1 MGKFNN
7 FALTPL
13 EAPCRKCD
21 KRQINCHSTCDGYKQ
36 FNKANEALRAKKL
49 QKIHISDTLNRNKLN
64 RFSNMKSNGS
74 KLKHGSRRGA

>member
-1 MGKFNN
+1 MGNFNN

-49 QKIHISDTLNRNKLN
+49 QKIHIADTLNRNKLN